1 MSGSHTLAK
10 ERYLSAALGY
20 MHRMGQV
27 TEPYRHIVQGTEI
40 TVLPQVFS
48 PRYFTDTDFFAS
60 QVPQIVGRGSFL
72 EVGLGTGVIALLVA
86 LNGAYWVTGTDINPA
101 AIENTEL
108 NFKQHDMKISA
119 RLGSVFD
126 PLKRDESFDFVFW
139 NHPYQFDAEAENV
152 LQRSGLDFQY
162 AGLEDYFRL
171 GKYHL
176 DRGGELLLGTS
187 NIARIR
193 VIEGF
198 ARKYGYHRRIV
209 AQKEAT
215 FAKGDKRKIDLRI
228 YSFVPTR
235 EV

>member
-10 ERYLSAALGY
+10 ERYVRAALGY
-20 MHRMGQV
+20 MHQMGQD
-27 TEPYRHIVQGTEI
+27 TEPYRLIVQGTEI

-48 PRYFTDTDFFAS
+48 PKYFTDTDFFAS
-60 QVPQIVGRGSFL
+60 KVPAIVGRGSFL
-72 EVGLGTGVIALLVA
+72 EVGLGTGVITLLVA
-86 LNGAYWVTGTDINPA
+86 MGGAYSVTGTDINPA

-108 NFKQHDMKISA
+108 NFHQHDMKISA

-126 PLKRDESFDFVFW
+126 PLKRDESFDYIFW
-139 NHPYQFDAEAENV
+139 NHPYQFDAEAKTV
-152 LQRSGLDFQY
+152 LERSALDFRY

-187 NIARIR
+187 NIARI
-193 VIEGF
+193 
-198 ARKYGYHRRIV
+198 KM
-209 AQKEAT
+209 
-215 FAKGDKRKIDLRI
+215 L
-228 YSFVPTR
+228 